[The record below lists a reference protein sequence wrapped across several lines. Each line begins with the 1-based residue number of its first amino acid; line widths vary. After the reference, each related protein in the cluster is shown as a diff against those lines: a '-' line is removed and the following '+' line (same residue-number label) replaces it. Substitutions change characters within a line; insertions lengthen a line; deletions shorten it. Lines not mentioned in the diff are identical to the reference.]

1 MSIAAIS
8 NSIRSRFARKVIAG
22 VAVFAAIAPL
32 AAQSASA
39 LAPPPV
45 NPNLKIIFPKPV
57 PTQKALL
64 VLLENGG
71 YQFGLPDNATIG
83 VPACGTFRAP
93 YGADVWTFIVSMW
106 DTIASLPSCL
116 NPANWTTVQVPI
128 TQYVTGASEPV
139 IEGATAASVTAAASP
154 KYDKVVVLQN
164 TNFNATRVRTELTN
178 LAPDYVVDVH
188 VLSHGG
194 NLHITGGGGRIEEE
208 DIRDFATIPN
218 LNLRAV
224 YQQNC
229 FGSTLND
236 AWRAAGAKVVTGSNL
251 INSMP
256 LSYSSFL
263 SRWLSGQTFASAVN
277 GATADWT
284 PFFTTVYH
292 HVDMY
297 TSAQVKRNPFIY
309 DILGGG
315 LSASDELAES
325 AQVLQGTT
333 SITINS

>member
-1 MSIAAIS
+1 MSDAPIS
-8 NSIRSRFARKVIAG
+8 RSISSRIARKVMASI
-22 VAVFAAIAPL
+22 AVFAVVAPL

-39 LAPPPV
+39 LTPPPI

-57 PTQKALL
+57 PTEKALL

-93 YGADVWTFIVSMW
+93 YGADVWNFILSAW
-106 DTIASLPSCL
+106 DSLASLPSCL

-139 IEGATAASVTAAASP
+139 IEGATAASVTAAASG

-164 TNFNATRVRTELTN
+164 TNFNAARVRTELTN

-194 NLHITGGGGRIEEE
+194 NLVISGGGGQITEAN
-208 DIRDFATIPN
+208 IRDFATISN

-229 FGSTLND
+229 FGSTLDD
-236 AWRAAGAKVVTGSNL
+236 AWIAAGAKVVTGSNL

-263 SRWLSGQTFASAVN
+263 SRWLSGQSFATAVN

-284 PFFTTVYH
+284 SFFTTVYH

-297 TSAQVKRNPFIY
+297 TSAEVKRNPFIY

-325 AQVLQGTT
+325 AQVLQGSTT
-333 SITINS
+333 ITINS

>member
-1 MSIAAIS
+1 MSISLIS
-8 NSIRSRFARKVIAG
+8 RSRLARKVITG
-22 VAVFAAIAPL
+22 VALVAAVAPL

-39 LAPPPV
+39 FTPPPI
-45 NPNLKIIFPKPV
+45 NPNIRIILPRPV

-71 YQFGLPDNATIG
+71 YQFGLPDKATIG

-93 YGADVWTFIVSMW
+93 YGADVLAFISSMW
-106 DTIASLPSCL
+106 DSLASLPSCL
-116 NPANWTTVQVPI
+116 DPANWTTVQVPI
-128 TQYVTGASEPV
+128 TRYVTGASEPV

-154 KYDKVVVLQN
+154 KYDTVVVLQN
-164 TNFNATRVRTELTN
+164 SNFNAARVRTELTN
-178 LAPDYVVDVH
+178 LAPNYVVDVH

-194 NLHITGGGGRIEEE
+194 NLTISGGGGSITET

-236 AWRAAGAKVVTGSNL
+236 AWVAAGARVVTGSNL

-263 SRWLSGQTFASAVN
+263 SRWLSGQSFANAVN
-277 GATADWT
+277 GATTDWA

-297 TSAQVKRNPFIY
+297 TSGQVKRNPFIY
-309 DILGGG
+309 DILGGS
-315 LSASDELAES
+315 LSASDELSES
-325 AQVLQGTT
+325 AQVVQGATA
-333 SITINS
+333 ITINS